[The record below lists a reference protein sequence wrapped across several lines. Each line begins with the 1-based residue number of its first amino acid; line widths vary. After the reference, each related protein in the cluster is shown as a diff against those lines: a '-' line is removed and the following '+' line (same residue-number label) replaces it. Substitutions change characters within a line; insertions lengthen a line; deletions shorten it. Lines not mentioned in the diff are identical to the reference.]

1 VLVGRDLEEVLAS
14 TRTLTELLAIAIPIM
29 ASVLALLVW
38 LLVGRTLRPVE
49 AIRASVTRIGAQSLE
64 RRVPQPAGDD
74 EIARLAGTMNEML
87 DRIEAA
93 TRRQQRFVADA
104 SHELRTPVTRL
115 RTQLEVE
122 LAHPDRAD
130 PESSYRALLED
141 TVTLQRLLDD
151 LLVLARVDATA
162 LDEERV
168 PIDLD
173 DVVLREARRVRENG
187 RVTVD
192 TAAVSAASVI
202 GEASGLARVVRNLL
216 DNAERHAMSRVA
228 LDLGEVGDQARLLV
242 DDDGPGIPAD
252 QRETIFQRFARLDD
266 ARSRD
271 MGGSGLGLAIARD
284 IVERHGGSLAVDPG
298 YSPGAR
304 FVVLLPR
311 APG

>member
-1 VLVGRDLEEVLAS
+1 VIVH
-14 TRTLTELLAIAIPIM
+14 
-29 ASVLALLVW
+29 
-38 LLVGRTLRPVE
+38 
-49 AIRASVTRIGAQSLE
+49 
-64 RRVPQPAGDD
+64 
-74 EIARLAGTMNEML
+74 N
-87 DRIEAA
+87 
-93 TRRQQRFVADA
+93 
-104 SHELRTPVTRL
+104 
-115 RTQLEVE
+115 
-122 LAHPDRAD
+122 
-130 PESSYRALLED
+130 
-141 TVTLQRLLDD
+141 

-162 LDEERV
+162 LDEERE

-173 DVVLREARRVRENG
+173 DIVLREARRVRENG

-192 TAAVSAASVI
+192 TAAISAASVI

-216 DNAERHAMSRVA
+216 DNAERHATSRVA
-228 LDLGEVGDQARLLV
+228 LSLGEVGDQARLLV
-242 DDDGPGIPAD
+242 DDDGPGIPLH